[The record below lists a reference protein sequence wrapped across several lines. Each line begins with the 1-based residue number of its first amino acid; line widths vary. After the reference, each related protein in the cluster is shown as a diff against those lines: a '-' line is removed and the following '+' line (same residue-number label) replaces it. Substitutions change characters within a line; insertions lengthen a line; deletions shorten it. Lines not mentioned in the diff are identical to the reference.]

1 MSRRLLLKMNKSIL
15 SLALFLLGT
24 VGLVAAPLAQTA
36 AVHTRPDP
44 AAPTITF
51 LKAGMTPT
59 LVSDPLGSTP
69 SGWLAVRLSGPFEAY
84 VENKAIG
91 KSLEVRVGSSFH
103 LQPRTDATVISLM
116 EAGDKASISGLRGR
130 WTQVQLEKDIIG
142 YVRVSGGA
150 VLAQSEPLLR
160 DVPAPG
166 LQSPSAVP
174 AMLPPVE
181 SGRPRP
187 MTDLGDGGS
196 SALPRLFQGKF
207 ISSKRP
213 FTPRRP
219 YDWQLNDGAGVRYA
233 YLDVSKLLLTDQ
245 IEKYIGRVVVVYGTA
260 EPMPGGRDIVILVE
274 TLQMQ

>member
-1 MSRRLLLKMNKSIL
+1 MMNKTTLTLI
-15 SLALFLLGT
+15 LFLLGT
-24 VGLVAAPLAQTA
+24 LGITAAPLAQTA

-59 LVSDPLGSTP
+59 LVSDPLGTTP
-69 SGWLAVRLSGPFEAY
+69 AGWLAVRLSGPFEAY

-103 LQPRTDATVISLM
+103 LQPRADATVISLM
-116 EAGDKASISGLRGR
+116 EAGDKASISGLHGR

-150 VLAQSEPLLR
+150 MLAPAEPVLR
-160 DVPAPG
+160 DMPAPG
-166 LQSPSAVP
+166 PQAP
-174 AMLPPVE
+174 AAMSLPVE
-181 SGRPRP
+181 TGRHIP
-187 MTDLGDGGS
+187 MSDLGDGGS

-207 ISSKRP
+207 VSSKRP

-233 YLDVSKLLLTDQ
+233 YLDVSKLLLTER
-245 IEKYIGRVVVVYGTA
+245 IETYLDHVVVVYGTA
-260 EPMPGGRDIVILVE
+260 NAMPGGRDIVILVE
-274 TLQMQ
+274 TLQMK

>member
-1 MSRRLLLKMNKSIL
+1 MYKTIPT
-15 SLALFLLGT
+15 LAFFLLAT
-24 VGLVAAPLAQTA
+24 LGLTAAPLAQTA

-59 LVSDPLGSTP
+59 LVADPLGTTP

-103 LQPRTDATVISLM
+103 LQPRADATVISLM
-116 EAGDKASISGLRGR
+116 EAGDKASISGLHGR

-142 YVRVSGGA
+142 YVRVSGGSTLTPA
-150 VLAQSEPLLR
+150 EPVLR
-160 DVPAPG
+160 DVSAPG
-166 LQSPSAVP
+166 QRTPSAMP
-174 AMLPPVE
+174 AMTLPAE
-181 SGRPRP
+181 AGRPAP

-207 ISSKRP
+207 VSSRRP
-213 FTPRRP
+213 FAPRRP

-245 IEKYIGRVVVVYGTA
+245 IEKYSDHIVVVYGTA
-260 EPMPGGRDIVILVE
+260 KAMPGGRDIVIQIE
-274 TLQMQ
+274 TLQMK